1 MEKPVSISVNNLSRK
16 FGTHL
21 AVKNIS
27 FEIQAG
33 EIVGFL
39 GPNGAGK
46 STTMRILGG
55 LLSAHTGSATVC
67 GLSVA
72 EDSLAVKRKIGF
84 MQENNPLPDELRVN
98 EYLRLRAEL
107 KEVPQED
114 ISTEVRRVM
123 DLCDL
128 FRTARRKIIGTLS
141 KGFKQRVGIAD
152 ALIGAPEVIIFDE
165 PTIGL
170 DPHQIQGIRKLID
183 SLRGKHTVLISSHVL
198 SEIEKICDRVII
210 LNNGHLVAMGTKA
223 ELKEAFITEHKLSV
237 DLTGEV
243 NALLE
248 HWRSLKLDFEV
259 LEEQNKGNDSY
270 ELILKLP
277 AETLDIEPFIN
288 TVNPLNR
295 LENCRIQ
302 GIHII
307 EPDLEAIFLAA
318 TTRSWDEVRL
328 KEV

>member
-1 MEKPVSISVNNLSRK
+1 MEKPASISVNNLSRK

-55 LLSAHTGSATVC
+55 LQSAHTGSATVC

-243 NALLE
+243 NTLLK

-259 LEEQNKGNDSY
+259 LEEQDKGNDTY
-270 ELILKLP
+270 KLILKLP
-277 AETLDIEPFIN
+277 SETLDIEPFIN

-295 LENCRIQ
+295 LENCHIQ

-318 TTRSWDEVRL
+318 TTRSWDEVRPQ
-328 KEV
+328 EV